1 MANYRRELSKNDS
14 KLIHSIYKE
23 HTDDEGGIFTKDKR
37 RKLLGLK
44 QKHGKYFED
53 TADFWYDVR
62 SNVKSGLK
70 DLELFFDVA
79 DKNQIKE
86 VLYDAPSKEEL
97 KSLKL
102 TRDHNKIYELKR
114 QIPSLTHTLSALFQ
128 KYYKTSK
135 MKLPSGET
143 RKYSEHIEEDD
154 MWRANLI
161 HDIIKIGVTYLRDHK
176 LVSSKA
182 HERLT
187 DEFVDMVNVEIS
199 IGTKLSL
206 NERVIRSFK

>member
-1 MANYRRELSKNDS
+1 MANYRRKLSKNDL
-14 KLIHSIYKE
+14 KLIHSVYKV
-23 HTDDEGGIFTKDKR
+23 HTDDDGGIFTKDKR

-62 SNVKSGLK
+62 SSVKSSLK
-70 DLELFFDVA
+70 DLELFFEVA
-79 DKNQIKE
+79 HQNQIKE

-102 TRDHNKIYELKR
+102 TRDHNKIYYLQR

-154 MWRANLI
+154 TWRAFLV
-161 HDIIKIGVTYLRDHK
+161 HDIIKICITYLNDHN
-176 LVSSKA
+176 LISSKA
-182 HERLT
+182 HERVT
-187 DEFVDMVNVEIS
+187 DEFQDLVNVEIGR
-199 IGTKLSL
+199 GTKLSL
-206 NERVIRSFK
+206 NERVKGFI